1 MSVKQ
6 DLDEA
11 LKDAMRKKA
20 EASLDAIRAVKSALK
35 LAEIDKKKEY
45 SDSEI
50 HGLIQSEIKKRKDSI
65 EQFKAGNRADLAD
78 REQAQ
83 VDVLV
88 KFLPPQMGEAEIE
101 KLVDEAIA
109 STGAKGPKEMGKV
122 MGALMPKVKGKADG
136 GVVNAIVKR
145 KLGAA

>member
-1 MSVKQ
+1 MPVKQ
-6 DLDEA
+6 DLDSA
-11 LKDAMRKKA
+11 LKEAMKA
-20 EASLDAIRAVKSALK
+20 KNEAALDAIRAVKSAVK

-45 SDSEI
+45 GDAEI

-65 EQFKAGNRADLAD
+65 GQFKSGNRQDLVD

-88 KFLPPQMGEAEIE
+88 KFLPPQMSEAEIE

-136 GVVNAIVKR
+136 GVVNAIVKK
-145 KLGAA
+145 KLGA